1 MSSFEVDY
9 DDVVQKIRESEGA
22 KNAKYDH
29 ISPLLNVFFF
39 VKHHH
44 NVPQKDRS
52 LYRINI

>member
-9 DDVVQKIRESEGA
+9 DDVVQKIREGA
-22 KNAKYDH
+22 NNAKYDH

-39 VKHHH
+39 VQHHH

>member
-22 KNAKYDH
+22 KDAKYDH

-39 VKHHH
+39 CATFVVKVFISIHIY
-44 NVPQKDRS
+44 PC
-52 LYRINI
+52 